1 MKSIIKSKFLKR
13 FTSIPSI
20 YTSKQNAVPVSVYRD
35 HPERL
40 SSSRNLQKPPNN
52 LQQENI
58 TNNNL
63 ALGSKN
69 NGHIISSGDD
79 LLNSNKEVDVFEDC
93 ECGFDDLMPEMV
105 SSSSSTSSTSSSSNS
120 SPTRTNDQE
129 DEEDV
134 ECTKNLN
141 NFQEICPP
149 EGSDK
154 VVLYTTSLRGIRK
167 TYEDCNAIKF
177 LLDSFRVVYSERDV
191 SMHLKFRDELWEVL
205 EDRVLPPRLF
215 IKGRYIGG
223 ADEVLMLHEAGMLK
237 KMLQGIP
244 VSDLSSDVKCCQCGG
259 FRFLLCSD
267 CNGSCKIYKGDQEDD
282 KGSLF
287 VRCTKCNENGL
298 IKCPPCSY

>member
-93 ECGFDDLMPEMV
+93 ECG
-105 SSSSSTSSTSSSSNS
+105 
-120 SPTRTNDQE
+120 TNDQE